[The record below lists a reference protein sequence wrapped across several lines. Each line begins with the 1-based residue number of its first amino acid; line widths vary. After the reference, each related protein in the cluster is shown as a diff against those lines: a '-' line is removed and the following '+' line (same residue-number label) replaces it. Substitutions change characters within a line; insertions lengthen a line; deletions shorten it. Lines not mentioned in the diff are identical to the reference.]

1 MNQPVASLNKN
12 FLLASLFV
20 YRCDVLFLFQVLIL
34 SRGRS
39 RKFKGG
45 GGGGSSGIFLKKKG
59 GGGPTTYS
67 GLGNKQK
74 GGGSD
79 PLDPPPPPP
88 PPFNLPLG
96 PFPTK

>member
-45 GGGGSSGIFLKKKG
+45 GGGVQRNFLEKKG
-59 GGGPTTYS
+59 GGGS
-67 GLGNKQK
+67 NHLLGAGK
-74 GGGSD
+74 
-79 PLDPPPPPP
+79 
-88 PPFNLPLG
+88 
-96 PFPTK
+96 